1 MNVKVNTGTAIHE
14 RSIDPMRSN
23 TGQVSSADGTLIG
36 YRQVGYGPGLVILH
50 GGMRAS
56 QHYLRLGEAL
66 ASAFTVYIP
75 DRRGRGLSGPPGDD
89 YSIQKE
95 LEDLQALLQKSGA
108 SMLFGHSAGGFFALE
123 AALELPIKKLALY
136 EPAVSI
142 NGSLKLDWLPAFE
155 QALKR
160 DDPAAAMV
168 IFFKGLRLH
177 WTSRLPAW
185 VLAAFSR
192 LMLRTDDG
200 REMAELLPT
209 GLWEIK
215 EFQRLERAGQ
225 TYQRYQNIGAE
236 TLLLGGSRSP
246 DYLRNV
252 LPVLAKEIAHA
263 HTIEM
268 PGLDHNAPDQNATEA
283 VAAELRKFF
292 TSLN

>member
-1 MNVKVNTGTAIHE
+1 MKVNVTGTAIHE
-14 RSIDPMRSN
+14 SIIDPIQSN
-23 TGQVSSADGTLIG
+23 TGRVTSADGTIIG
-36 YRQVGYGPGLVILH
+36 YRQVGRGPGLVILH

-66 ASAFTVYIP
+66 ANTFTVYIP

-95 LEDLQALLQKSGA
+95 LEDLRALLKKSDA

-123 AALELPIKKLALY
+123 AALKLPIKKLALY

-142 NGSLKLDWLPAFE
+142 NGSLNLDWLSAFE

-160 DDPAAAMV
+160 DDPAAAFV

-185 VLAAFSR
+185 VLAVFSH

-209 GLWEIK
+209 GIWEIK
-215 EFQRLERAGQ
+215 AFQRLEQAGQ
-225 TYQRYQNIGAE
+225 TYQRYQHIQAE

-252 LPVLAKEIAHA
+252 LPILSKDIAHA
-263 HTIEM
+263 HMIEM
-268 PGLDHNAPDQNATEA
+268 PGLDHNAPDQNAIEA